1 MWHAGQPAG
10 TALTV
15 NAPTSYT
22 PGGAAV
28 SMTVS
33 IPGGRGFEATV
44 ETTPGNAP
52 AGSFTAGANVGVS
65 GQYVFSSVEGT
76 SWTFSWTPPATN
88 VGSVVLYITGGT
100 NGPSYSNSYLISAAA
115 AAPPDFSLSASAAS
129 LTVGAGASATDTITV
144 HPTNGFTGN
153 VTLTTSPLPS
163 GVTPH
168 KKGLEPDVVVK
179 LTDEEKL
186 TIASRSVYSKLD

>member
-1 MWHAGQPAG
+1 MKRFGFWQSGTKGRRTAILIAQVAAVLSIPVMVYAFGANPPLGNTGAPGQGTCASCHGTLTTPAG

-52 AGSFTAGANVGVS
+52 AGSFTAGTNVGVS

-88 VGSVVLYITGGT
+88 VGNVVL
-100 NGPSYSNSYLISAAA
+100 
-115 AAPPDFSLSASAAS
+115 
-129 LTVGAGASATDTITV
+129 
-144 HPTNGFTGN
+144 
-153 VTLTTSPLPS
+153 
-163 GVTPH
+163 
-168 KKGLEPDVVVK
+168 
-179 LTDEEKL
+179 
-186 TIASRSVYSKLD
+186 